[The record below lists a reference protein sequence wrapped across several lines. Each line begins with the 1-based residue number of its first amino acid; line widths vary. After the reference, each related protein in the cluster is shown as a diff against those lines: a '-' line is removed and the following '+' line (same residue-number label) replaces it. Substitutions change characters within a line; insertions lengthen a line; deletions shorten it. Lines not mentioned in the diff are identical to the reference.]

1 MVNNF
6 DLMTFVDFTSSV
18 NGFRG
23 LWSCW
28 NHLVVRAFL
37 LSGLLLGITQVA
49 VATEVAPESQARNA
63 AKPIARRGSATAA
76 QSRTILL
83 PKTAH
88 PRLQYGASRLAT
100 ALRAAGYQVQVQQA
114 DKLPK
119 TQGLIVV
126 GQAKDALVQQAAS
139 ALRIGAEKAPG
150 KEGFAIS
157 SAKGDVILISGADN
171 SGALYGCLE
180 LAEQV
185 ISHGKLSDNLHL
197 TDQPEMVLRG
207 TCIGVQKPTYLPGR
221 NVYEYPYTPETF
233 PWFYNKSLWIKYL
246 DMMAANRYNSLYLW
260 NGHPFASLVRLKDYP
275 YAVEV
280 DDATFKKN
288 EELYRFL
295 TEEADKRGIWV
306 IQMFYN
312 IIVSKPFAEHH
323 NIKTQDRARP
333 IVPLIADYT
342 RKSIAAFVEKYPNVG
357 LMVALGEAMEGAGQ
371 DDVDWFT
378 KTIIPGVLD
387 GLKATG
393 TTELPPIVLRA
404 HDTDA
409 PRVITAALPLY
420 KNLYTEAK
428 FNGEALTTYTPRG
441 SWAELHRKLSG
452 MNSVHI
458 ENVHI
463 LANLEPFRYGSAD
476 FIQKSVLAMHN
487 TYGANGL
494 HLYPES
500 SYWDWPYTADNVAG
514 RQLQVDRD
522 WLWYAEWARYAW
534 RANRPRPAEV
544 SYWSQKLAAQFGCD
558 EQAGQQILTAYE
570 EAGEIEPKLLRR
582 YGITDGNR
590 QTLTLGMLMNQLID
604 PKRYGLFTLLYE
616 SESPEGEM
624 IIEYA
629 EKEAKGEKHIGETPP
644 QVANEVVEHG
654 KKAVAAIE
662 RAAPAIKQNQAEFA
676 RVKNDMYCQ
685 DALANFYAEKA
696 RAALQVLR
704 YKYSHNVQDLVAAVP
719 LLQSSV
725 AHWQKLVDLTKDS
738 YLYANSMQTAQRKI
752 PMRGVDGTY
761 KTWAEMLPVYRKEL
775 ADFQHNI
782 DSLKNTKSSVATQ
795 KKEVLLNAPV
805 VVLNKKPKPL
815 WVALGQP
822 AFADTTA
829 QITAF
834 APELAG
840 LQGIQFSKAQQIA
853 QGTEIRFSTKKPVQ
867 VIVGFFNQKSP
878 RFLPIPTLEIDASAN
893 DYGQADSKIT
903 NALTIPG
910 MPPVNVHAYS
920 FKAGTHTLNLARG
933 ACLILGFVDAA
944 QPVPTYNAGLGSTVA
959 PGREIDWLF
968 E

>member
-1 MVNNF
+1 
-6 DLMTFVDFTSSV
+6 MTRTTPGRCESRDTKYRVSTTSPT
-18 NGFRG
+18 
-23 LWSCW
+23 
-28 NHLVVRAFL
+28 A
-37 LSGLLLGITQVA
+37 TQ
-49 VATEVAPESQARNA
+49 T
-63 AKPIARRGSATAA
+63 
-76 QSRTILL
+76 RTILL
-83 PKTAH
+83 PKNAH
-88 PRLQYGASRLAT
+88 ARLQYGAARLAT
-100 ALRAAGYQVQVQQA
+100 ALRNAGYQVQLQQV

-119 TQGLIVV
+119 EKGLIVV
-126 GQAKDALVQQAAS
+126 GQAKDALVQQAAT
-139 ALRIGAEKAPG
+139 ALHIAAEKAPG

-157 SAKGDVILISGADN
+157 SAKDDAILISGADN

-185 ISHGKLSDNLHL
+185 KTTGKISDNVHL

-233 PWFYNKSLWIKYL
+233 PWFYDKALWVKYL
-246 DMMAANRYNSLYLW
+246 DMLVDNRMNSLYLW

-275 YAVEV
+275 FAVEV

-288 EELYRFL
+288 EEMYRFL
-295 TEEADKRGIWV
+295 TQEADKRGIWV

-312 IIVSKPFAEHH
+312 IIVSRPFAEHY

-378 KTIIPGVLD
+378 KTIIPGVQD
-387 GLKATG
+387 GLKALG
-393 TTELPPIVLRA
+393 TTEQPPIVLRA

-409 PRVITAALPLY
+409 PRVITEALPLY

-476 FIQKSVLAMHN
+476 FIQKSVQSMHN
-487 TYGANGL
+487 IYGANGL

-500 SYWDWPYTADNVAG
+500 SYWDWPYSADNVAG

-544 SYWSQKLAAQFGCD
+544 SYWSRQLAAQFGCD
-558 EQAGQQILTAYE
+558 EQAGQQILEAYE
-570 EAGEIEPKLLRR
+570 QAGEIEPKLLRR

-629 EKEAKGEKHIGETPP
+629 EKEAKGTPHIGETPP
-644 QVANEVVEHG
+644 QIANEVVVHG

-662 RAAPAIKQNQAEFA
+662 QAAPAIKQNQAEFA
-676 RVKNDMYCQ
+676 RIKNDMYCQ
-685 DALANFYAEKA
+685 DELANFYAEKA

-704 YKYSHNVQDLVAAVP
+704 YKYSHNVQDLAAAVP
-719 LLQSSV
+719 MLQSSV
-725 AHWQKLVDLTKDS
+725 AHWQKLVDLTKGT

-761 KTWAEMLPVYRKEL
+761 KTWAEMLPVYQKEL
-775 ADFQHNI
+775 AVFQHHI
-782 DSLKNTKSSVATQ
+782 DSLKTAKTSVAAP
-795 KKEVLLNAPV
+795 KIEVLRNAPV
-805 VVLNKKPKPL
+805 KLLSKAGTYP
-815 WVALGQP
+815 VAVGQ
-822 AFADTTA
+822 AVFADTTVRIA
-829 QITAF
+829 AI
-834 APELAG
+834 APELAK
-840 LQGIQFSKAQQIA
+840 LQGLRFGKAQQVA
-853 QGTEIRFSTKKPVQ
+853 QGTEIRFTTTKPVRLL
-867 VIVGFFNQKSP
+867 VGFFNQKSP

-903 NALTIPG
+903 NALAIEG
-910 MPPVNVHAYS
+910 LPPVNVHAYS

-933 ACLILGFVDAA
+933 ACVVLGFVEAS
-944 QPVPTYNAGLGSTVA
+944 QPLRTYDAGLGEGVRKV
-959 PGREIDWLF
+959 GELDWLF